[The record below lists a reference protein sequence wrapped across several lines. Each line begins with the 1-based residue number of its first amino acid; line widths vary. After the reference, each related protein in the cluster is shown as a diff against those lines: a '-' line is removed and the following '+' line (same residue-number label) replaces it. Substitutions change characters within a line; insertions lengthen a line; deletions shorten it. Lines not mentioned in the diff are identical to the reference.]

1 MDATMLMEKLPKVPR
16 PGMVQQALIDCCDSD
31 LGGELLIFARESYDP
46 DAEIGWDLHSPAHR
60 QWGARCTCTACQED
74 FWAGWVKGGGL
85 SLTLSEDE
93 TVYPGVPPKNC
104 SDTVIAWGEGDT
116 INCPLCGSALD
127 VVHRKSLRSGR
138 THQLMLGSIEVVDGI
153 TVVMAWMLTR
163 RVDEFGV
170 WYVSCSPAAAVA
182 LLPGGKRIRYMH
194 MARNGYG
201 ASYPLPD
208 WRKASDGR
216 DDPFQIKYYSQE
228 AECQRKYG
236 AYIWR
241 DVPDLTGTTAEKTGL
256 AEYVK
261 AGGAWPIVYLNLYG
275 QRPAV
280 ENLLKCGWGQPI
292 VERIDDEAQRSA
304 RSGFRCRLPET
315 DDLAFWE
322 DSSKPREL
330 LHMTKDEIRQGAAWH
345 WGSDALALWNEAVA
359 YGIAATGDAAEF
371 NRLLWKYEQS
381 GMSRYVGEVTDGWN
395 LPSMYDID
403 RYLDKQQRKHSYE
416 PRRMLGQYIDYW
428 KEIVDQ
434 IRDLQDIELYPP
446 DLRAA
451 HDRIFA
457 AKTVRENAKS
467 KREFESLARKWA
479 GLEWSDGECCI
490 RLPRSNG
497 DLIAEGRT
505 LHHCVGGYGVT
516 HLQGKLVL
524 FVRHARRPER
534 SWYTLNIDTTGRSPK
549 RIQLHGYGNEYAHG
563 KRLTIPLCVL
573 DFVNR
578 WEKEILLPTFE
589 KVKATELKE
598 KAKQLRPAK
607 RAGAA

>member
-46 DAEIGWDLHSPAHR
+46 DAEIGWDLHRPARR

-85 SLTLSEDE
+85 SLLLSEDE
-93 TVYPGVPPKNC
+93 TVYPGVPPKGC
-104 SDTVIAWGEGDT
+104 SDIAITWGEGDA
-116 INCPLCGSALD
+116 INCPLCGSTLG

-138 THQLMLGSIEVVDGI
+138 THQLMLGSIEVVNGI

-170 WYVSCSPAAAVA
+170 WDVSCSPAAAVA

-201 ASYPLPD
+201 TSYPLPD

-292 VERIDDEAQRSA
+292 VERIDDEALRSA
-304 RSGFRCRLPET
+304 RNGFRCRLPET

-322 DSSKPREL
+322 DGRKPREL
-330 LHMTKDEIRQGAAWH
+330 LHMTKDEIRQGSAWN
-345 WGSDALALWNEAVA
+345 WGADALALWIEAVN
-359 YGIAATGDAAEF
+359 YGLASIGGAAEF
-371 NRLLWKYEQS
+371 NRLLGKYEQS
-381 GMSRYVGEVTDGWN
+381 GMSRYVGEVMDGWN

-434 IRDLQDIELYPP
+434 IRDPQDIELYPP

-457 AKTVRENAKS
+457 VKTVRENAES

-479 GLEWSDGECCI
+479 ELEWSDGEYCI

-497 DLIAEGRT
+497 DLIAEGHT
-505 LHHCVGGYGVT
+505 LHHCVGGCGAT

-563 KRLTIPLCVL
+563 KRLTIPQCVL
-573 DFVNR
+573 DFVER

-589 KVKATELKE
+589 KVKAMELKE
-598 KAKQLRPAK
+598 KANQLRPAK

>member
-85 SLTLSEDE
+85 SLMLSEDE

-104 SDTVIAWGEGDT
+104 SDAVIAWGEGDT
-116 INCPLCGSALD
+116 INCPLCGDALS

-163 RVDEFGV
+163 CVDEFGV
-170 WYVSCSPAAAVA
+170 WDVSCSPAAAVA

-201 ASYPLPD
+201 TSYPLPD

-241 DVPDLTGTTAEKTGL
+241 DVPDLTGTTAERTGL

-261 AGGAWPIVYLNLYG
+261 AGGAWPIIYLNLYG

-322 DSSKPREL
+322 DSRKPREL

-345 WGSDALALWNEAVA
+345 WGSEALALWNEAVA

-428 KEIVDQ
+428 KELVDQ
-434 IRDLQDIELYPP
+434 IRDPQDIERYPP
-446 DLRAA
+446 DLRTA

-457 AKTVRENAKS
+457 AKVVRENAKS
-467 KREFESLARKWA
+467 KREFEALAWKWA

-490 RLPRSNG
+490 RLPRGNG

-505 LHHCVGGYGVT
+505 LHHCVGGYGAT